1 MVNFVTA
8 LSNVYKMISENDTI
22 TKMLYYPSANASH
35 DPLTEPT
42 VAKTTIVKY
51 IKKVAADYLIDEINT
66 SKNPEKRGYITVFAE
81 DFARMENPYASSAG
95 IRIEIYMPVRK
106 FEEFQW
112 RMQIIV
118 AELNSMFQ
126 QKNIEGSLGRLVLD
140 SSFNI
145 NPPIDGYVGYAHVF
159 NAGNMV
165 IW

>member
-1 MVNFVTA
+1 MVNFVTV
-8 LSNVYKMISENDTI
+8 LNNVYKMILENDTI
-22 TKMLYYPSANASH
+22 TKMLYYPSTNALH
-35 DPLTEPT
+35 DPLTEPA
-42 VAKTTIVKY
+42 VAKDIIVKY
-51 IKKVAADYLIDEINT
+51 VKKVAADYLIDSINE
-66 SKNPEKRGYITVFAE
+66 SNSEKRGYITVFAE

-95 IRIEIYMPVRK
+95 VRIEIYMPVRK

-112 RMQIIV
+112 RLQIIV

-145 NPPIDGYVGYAHVF
+145 NPPIEGYVGYAHVF

-165 IW
+165 I

>member
-1 MVNFVTA
+1 MVNFVTV
-8 LSNVYKMISENDTI
+8 LNNVYKMILEIDTI
-22 TKMLYYPSANASH
+22 TKMIYYPSVDASH
-35 DPLTEPT
+35 DPLAEPSVT
-42 VAKTTIVKY
+42 KNVIVKY
-51 IKKVAADYLIDEINT
+51 IKKVSADYAIDSINNST
-66 SKNPEKRGYITVFAE
+66 NAVKRGYITVFAE
-81 DFARMENPYASSAG
+81 DFARMENPHASNAG

-112 RMQIIV
+112 RLQIIV
-118 AELNSMFQ
+118 AELNTMFQ

-165 IW
+165 K

>member
-1 MVNFVTA
+1 MVDFVTV
-8 LSNVYKMISENDTI
+8 LNNVYKKILENDTI
-22 TKMLYYPSANASH
+22 TKMLYYPSTNASH
-35 DPLTEPT
+35 NPLAEPS
-42 VAKTTIVKY
+42 VAKNVIVKY
-51 IKKVAADYLIDEINT
+51 IKKVAADYAIDSINDST
-66 SKNPEKRGYITVFAE
+66 NAVKRGYITVFAE

-112 RMQIIV
+112 RLQTIV
-118 AELNSMFQ
+118 AELNDMFQ
-126 QKNIEGSLGRLVLD
+126 QKSITGSLGRLVLD

-165 IW
+165 V

>member
-1 MVNFVTA
+1 MVNFVT
-8 LSNVYKMISENDTI
+8 LLNNVYKMILENDTI
-22 TKMLYYPSANASH
+22 TKMLYYPSTNASH
-35 DPLTEPT
+35 DPLTEPA
-42 VAKTTIVKY
+42 VAKTVIVKY
-51 IKKVAADYLIDEINT
+51 IKKVAADYLIDEINA

-95 IRIEIYMPVRK
+95 VRIEIYMPVRK

-112 RMQIIV
+112 RLQTIV
-118 AELNSMFQ
+118 AELNNMFQ
-126 QKNIEGSLGRLVLD
+126 QKDITGSLGRLVLD

-165 IW
+165 I